1 MGSPSQL
8 HCRVLKGTKSP
19 EKIMMKLPDFLHVD
33 TSHSVEKLG
42 PSLYRQVARYDH
54 PLYMFFS
61 KPPTFGNL
69 F

>member
-8 HCRVLKGTKSP
+8 DCSILKGTKSP
-19 EKIMMKLPDFLHVD
+19 EKKMMKLCDFLHVD

-42 PSLYRQVARYDH
+42 PSLYRRVARYDR